1 MDRSSTQRVASWRC
15 YVIEKEFMIG
25 STPIDIGAHLWFPA
39 TGLGYNA
46 ILAGLQVD
54 HTDPPLF
61 SGLGL
66 PVLEGQLEYR

>member
-1 MDRSSTQRVASWRC
+1 
-15 YVIEKEFMIG
+15 MIG